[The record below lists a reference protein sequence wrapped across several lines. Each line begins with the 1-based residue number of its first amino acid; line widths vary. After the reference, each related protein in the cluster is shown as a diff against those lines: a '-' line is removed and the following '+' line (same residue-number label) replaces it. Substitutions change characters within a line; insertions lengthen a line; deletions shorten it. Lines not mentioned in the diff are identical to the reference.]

1 MTAPASIESRDAAN
15 PRVMAVLQILGV
27 TLAMVLAAQMRMP
40 LPWTPVPVTL
50 QTFVV
55 LSVPFLVGPSRA
67 TWGIALYLLMGL
79 LGAPLFAVGSFATM
93 GYLLAFLAAPWVV
106 TRFSNPAAGIAA
118 AMLLIYALGAGWL
131 KAVGDVSWLKALEA
145 GVVPFLPGDAMK
157 ALAAYGVARAT
168 RDA

>member
-1 MTAPASIESRDAAN
+1 MSAPATIETRRLAD
-15 PRVMAVLQILGV
+15 PRVTAILQILGV
-27 TLAMVLAAQMRMP
+27 TLAMVIAAQMRFP

-55 LSVPFLVGPSRA
+55 LAAAFVAGPGRA

-93 GYLLAFLAAPWVV
+93 GYLLGFLAAPAIV
-106 TRFSNPAAGIAA
+106 TRFGNPAVGILA
-118 AMLLIYALGAGWL
+118 AMLLIYSLGAGWL
-131 KAVGDVSWLKALEA
+131 KLIGDVHWMKALEA
-145 GVVPFLPGDAMK
+145 GVIPFLPGDAMK
-157 ALAAYGVARAT
+157 ALAAYGVARAM